1 MKSKIRHFKIT
12 DPIIQSILILLFIFL
27 LLSGLPHKIVFF
39 VLLAWQFVSVFVH
52 RGFKKATMLKEQ
64 RNIFLG
70 IAVGYVL
77 VHVVVS
83 LFVPEVQ
90 FEDNIASG
98 KISVPVYSNLLLAIG
113 LAISFW
119 YYVICIREIRRI
131 LNKNHHLEF

>member
-1 MKSKIRHFKIT
+1 MKSKIRNFKIT
-12 DPIIQSILILLFIFL
+12 DPLIQSILIMVFIIFML
-27 LLSGLPHKIVFF
+27 YSWPHKVIYF
-39 VLLAWQFVSVFVH
+39 VWLAWQFVSVFVH

-70 IAVGYVL
+70 VAIGYVL
-77 VHVVVS
+77 VHIVVS
-83 LFVPEVQ
+83 LFVPEMQ

-98 KISVPVYSNLLLAIG
+98 HISVPIYSNLLLAVG